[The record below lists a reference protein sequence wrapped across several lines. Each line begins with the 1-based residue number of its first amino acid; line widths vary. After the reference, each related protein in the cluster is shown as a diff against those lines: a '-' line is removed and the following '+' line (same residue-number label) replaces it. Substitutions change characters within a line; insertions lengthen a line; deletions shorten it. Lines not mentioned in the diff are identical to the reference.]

1 MAKTELNDKILR
13 VNVGA
18 CCLIAKDDRF
28 LCVQEKTPDIY
39 GLWTLPAGKV
49 EKGQTIRDTAMREAS
64 EETGYD
70 VEIVKE
76 LGLFHK
82 EGEHTLKHVFV
93 ANIIGGESN
102 VPNNEIMDMKW
113 LSEDEVIE
121 LNKAGKVRNDWV
133 LSAIRDYKSQ
143 NKGAK

>member
-1 MAKTELNDKILR
+1 MAKTEINDKLLSIW
-13 VNVGA
+13 VVA
-18 CCLIAKDDRF
+18 SCLIEKEGKY

-39 GLWTLPAGKV
+39 GLWNMPAGKV
-49 EKGQTIRDTAMREAS
+49 EKGQTIRDAAIREAS

-76 LGLFHK
+76 LGLYHK
-82 EGEHTLKHVFV
+82 EGEHSLKHVFI

-102 VPNNEIMDMKW
+102 VPNDEIMDMKW

-121 LNKAGKVRNDWV
+121 LDKAGKIRNDWV
-133 LSAIRDYKSQ
+133 FSAISDYKSER
-143 NKGAK
+143 GE